1 MNENRVPVY
10 ELLFLISGQLVISA
24 VISAIYLIMDKL
36 TLSVALGA
44 LFGGAITVFN
54 FLFLIITTNR
64 AIDRVLAERGEGEMS
79 DEEAAAFAEKHRARL
94 QWVTKRSSIVR
105 LISIAAALIL
115 ALLLDGVFNVLAT
128 VIPLLM
134 LRPLLTLSQLLKTKI
149 LRK

>member
-1 MNENRVPVY
+1 MNENRVPVF
-10 ELLFLISGQLVISA
+10 ELLFLIIGQLVISA
-24 VISAIYLIMDKL
+24 VILLIYLIMDKL
-36 TLSVALGA
+36 ALSVLLGA
-44 LFGGAITVFN
+44 LLGSAITVFN

-64 AIDRVLAERGEGEMS
+64 AIDRVLEERGEGEMS
-79 DEEAAAFAEKHRARL
+79 DEEAAAFAEAHRARL

-105 LISIAAALIL
+105 LISIAAALVL

-134 LRPLLTLSQLLKTKI
+134 LRPLLTLSQLLKSKI